1 MGFMRH
7 VVALFG
13 EAEKGQFHVPYLLRD
28 MPQLI
33 DALGNPPP
41 ESEGLF
47 FAIQALLFQRELIY
61 FRVENEGFD
70 FVVYQHGIKM
80 LEDREKVKALHAV
93 CLPGVGDEKI
103 IDATKR
109 LCEIHSS
116 ILITTQK
123 DLYDYLTNS

>member
-1 MGFMRH
+1 MRH